1 MKVTKSIVAGSET
14 AIAVIMQIAE
24 ITTNIF

>member
-14 AIAVIMQIAE
+14 DIAVIMQIAE